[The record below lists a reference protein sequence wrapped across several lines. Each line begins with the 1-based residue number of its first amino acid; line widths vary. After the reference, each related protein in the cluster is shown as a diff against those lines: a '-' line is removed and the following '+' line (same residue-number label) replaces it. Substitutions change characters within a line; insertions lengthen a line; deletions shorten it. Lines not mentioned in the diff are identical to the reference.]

1 MRLQPLLSRFWAR
14 LLAVALVFCIS
25 FMGVAPAIAGNI
37 TGNYRQDTLTML
49 EDLTVLVQA
58 TEDTPE
64 VAEVRTKARTNIND
78 YVARYRRDAKFK
90 GLRSFTTMQTALNSL
105 AGFYSSY
112 GNRPLSPKLKKRLA
126 QEFRQV
132 EVALKRGL

>member
-1 MRLQPLLSRFWAR
+1 MRLQPLFSQLCSR
-14 LLAVALVFCIS
+14 LLAVVLVFCIS
-25 FMGVAPAIAGNI
+25 LMGVAPAIAGDI

-49 EDLTVLVQA
+49 EDLSLLVNA
-58 TEDTPE
+58 TEDTE
-64 VAEVRTKARTNIND
+64 QVAEVRTKARTNIND

-112 GNRPLSPKLKKRLA
+112 GNRPLSSKLKKRLT